1 MREKTIF
8 ELIVEGK
15 IPCTKVLESE
25 DFLAFND
32 INPKAKIHI
41 LIIPKKHFKDFQEFE
56 PELMKKMTSFIQE
69 VAILVGADKA
79 GYKLLTR
86 CGASAGQEVF
96 HLHFHLMSGF

>member
-1 MREKTIF
+1 MREKTVF
-8 ELIVEGK
+8 EMIVEGK
-15 IPCTKVLESE
+15 IPCTKILESE

-56 PELMKKMTSFIQE
+56 PELMAKMTSFIQE
-69 VAILVGADKA
+69 VAILSGADKQ

-86 CGASAGQEVF
+86 CGEAAGQEVF

>member
-1 MREKTIF
+1 MREKTVF
-8 ELIVEGK
+8 EMIVEGK

-56 PELMKKMTSFIQE
+56 PELMSKMTSFIQE
-69 VAILVGADKA
+69 VAVLSGADKQ

-86 CGASAGQEVF
+86 CGAAAGQEVF